1 MILLDF
7 CVPANPGRNQSLSLK
22 FIQTLQGISIV
33 WILAGLD
40 FNYLDASEE
49 YLGDR
54 LHIIQQHL
62 LESPLILRRLFVDL
76 LRVVPHFK
84 NDDLVNVPVFAL
96 IFELVETLGF
106 LLLVFGN
113 PVSIGLALLCQ
124 KIGLNCSIGV
134 FNMF

>member
-1 MILLDF
+1 MD
-7 CVPANPGRNQSLSLK
+7 S
-22 FIQTLQGISIV
+22 
-33 WILAGLD
+33 
-40 FNYLDASEE
+40 SEE
-49 YLGDR
+49 YLGDG

-84 NDDLVNVPVFAL
+84 DDYLVNVPVFAL

-113 PVSIGLALLCQ
+113 PVSIRLALLCQ
-124 KIGLNCSIGV
+124 KIGLDCSIGV
-134 FNMF
+134 FDMF